1 MVPLGTGRSG
11 SSQAAQP
18 GYALPL
24 PARPAEDADAPRFH
38 SASAQAPAIEAKPEP
53 KRPWCDGGQVVG
65 RGAGFCEVNLA
76 PERRGA
82 PALLA
87 LY

>member
-1 MVPLGTGRSG
+1 MVPLGTGRS
-11 SSQAAQP
+11 QAAQP
-18 GYALPL
+18 GYTLPL
-24 PARPAEDADAPRFH
+24 PARPAEDAAAPRFH
-38 SASAQAPAIEAKPEP
+38 SASAEAPEIEAKPQP

-65 RGAGFCEVNLA
+65 RGAGFCEVGLA
-76 PERRGA
+76 PERHGA